1 MLIVDDYSRWMWIH
15 LLKTKD
21 QACSAFK
28 KTKALAENASNRC
41 IKVLRSDRGGEFLWT
56 ELAQVCEEAGI
67 EHQFT
72 APYSPQQ
79 NGVIEHRNRT
89 VMAMACSLLKSMRL
103 QGVLCGEAV
112 RHDTYLLNRL
122 PTKSMGDQ
130 TPFEAWSGKKPHLAH
145 LRVFGCVAHAKIT
158 TPHLRKLKDHRK
170 MLVYFGIE
178 EGSKAHPLFDPHHK
192 KICVSRDVI
201 FQEHIEWNWN
211 DGASHDG
218 PRDFIEETNTV
229 SPVSSLVPIV
239 SASAGAPVPAAVP
252 MAAPSEGLT
261 SSAASTPLDQPAPGS
276 PSAEPG

>member
-1 MLIVDDYSRWMWIH
+1 
-15 LLKTKD
+15 
-21 QACSAFK
+21 
-28 KTKALAENASNRC
+28 
-41 IKVLRSDRGGEFLWT
+41 
-56 ELAQVCEEAGI
+56 
-67 EHQFT
+67 
-72 APYSPQQ
+72 
-79 NGVIEHRNRT
+79 
-89 VMAMACSLLKSMRL
+89 MAMACSLLKSMRL

-158 TPHLRKLKDHRK
+158 TPHLRKLKDRRK

-239 SASAGAPVPAAVP
+239 SASGGAPVPAAVR

-276 PSAEPG
+276 PSAEPATQVDKNILTPQFVGAPDSDDGPVQYRHINSIMRDTRRMELLDVGTDEEAMLPVMEEQSCYRESVSQPAWKDAMVKEIESI

>member
-1 MLIVDDYSRWMWIH
+1 
-15 LLKTKD
+15 
-21 QACSAFK
+21 
-28 KTKALAENASNRC
+28 
-41 IKVLRSDRGGEFLWT
+41 
-56 ELAQVCEEAGI
+56 
-67 EHQFT
+67 
-72 APYSPQQ
+72 
-79 NGVIEHRNRT
+79 
-89 VMAMACSLLKSMRL
+89 MAMAYSLLKSMRVP
-103 QGVLCGEAV
+103 GEFWGEAV
-112 RHDTYLLNRL
+112 RHATYLLNRL

-158 TPHLRKLKDHRK
+158 TPHLRKLKDRRK

-239 SASAGAPVPAAVP
+239 SASGGAPVPAAVR

-276 PSAEPG
+276 PSAEPATQVDKNILTPQFVGAPDSDDGPVQYRHINSIMRDTRRMELLDVGTDEEAMLPVMEEQSCYRESVSQPAWKDAMVKEIESI